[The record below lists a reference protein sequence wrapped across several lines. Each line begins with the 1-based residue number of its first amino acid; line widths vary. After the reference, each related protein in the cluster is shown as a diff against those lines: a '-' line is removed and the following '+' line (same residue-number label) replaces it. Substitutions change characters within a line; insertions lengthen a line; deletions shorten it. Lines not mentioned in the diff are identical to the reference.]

1 MQKKNKVDADLLRSI
16 ESANNIALYSDS
28 LQDSLLYE
36 DKKPSIVAY
45 IVIKDIKKEVRCLKY
60 SKTSNKTSI
69 NILATS
75 KILTEVLQNEC
86 DKILLSYGEREL
98 LQLNLLNAE
107 TFSFKKNKKDYD
119 NYIIKF
125 KWKV

>member
-28 LQDSLLYE
+28 LQDSLLHE
-36 DKKPSIVAY
+36 DKKTSIVAY
-45 IVIKDIKKEVRCLKY
+45 IFIKDIKKEVRCLKY
-60 SKTSNKTSI
+60 SKTLNKTSI
-69 NILATS
+69 NILVSS

-86 DKILLSYGEREL
+86 NKILLFCGEKEL
-98 LQLNLLNAE
+98 LQLNLLNAK

-125 KWKV
+125 KWKE

>member
-1 MQKKNKVDADLLRSI
+1 MQKKNKVDADLIRSI
-16 ESANNIALYSDS
+16 ESANNITLYSDS
-28 LQDSLLYE
+28 LQDTLLHE
-36 DKKPSIVAY
+36 DKKTSIVAY
-45 IVIKDIKKEVRCLKY
+45 VVIKDIKKEVRCLKY
-60 SKTSNKTSI
+60 SKTLNKISI
-69 NILATS
+69 NILVSS

>member
-1 MQKKNKVDADLLRSI
+1 MQKKNKVDADLIRSI
-16 ESANNIALYSDS
+16 ESANNITLYSDS
-28 LQDSLLYE
+28 LQDSLLHE

-60 SKTSNKTSI
+60 SKTLNKTSI
-69 NILATS
+69 NILVSS